1 MQCSLQISLARWTG
15 ESKKLIILQHTR
27 FFFIGNSGNL
37 QHFMDTVRFL
47 TPGKEGKLSQI
58 KAIKCFWRQ
67 EVKTLTE
74 GTMYLL

>member
-1 MQCSLQISLARWTG
+1 MTFSKFHLQDGQDSQRNQSFYGIQG
-15 ESKKLIILQHTR
+15 LIGT
-27 FFFIGNSGNL
+27 SGNL